1 MVTVGFK
8 VSTAMLAQIDAA
20 AEAQCQTRS
29 AYLSS
34 LVASQNQIADLTQSV
49 LDLAKLTR
57 ALTNMVA
64 DLYLDHYPQDGGQR
78 IEAIKKEA
86 DLS

>member
-1 MVTVGFK
+1 MVTI
-8 VSTAMLAQIDAA
+8 TAKITAEAAAGLDKQA
-20 AEAQCQTRS
+20 AEANMTRS
-29 AYLSS
+29 AYLAS
-34 LVASQNQIADLTQSV
+34 LVANQNQIADLSQSI
-49 LDLAKLTR
+49 LMLTRLTR